1 MIAFDPIYTH
11 PVPQNHRFPMEKYAL
26 LYEALL
32 WEGIAEPTDFF
43 TPEPAS
49 FEHLILAHNPTYV
62 RQFLSLTLPQREAIR
77 IGFQQSEQLVRREV
91 SLVGGTL
98 QGAQYAL
105 ENGCAFNIAGGTHH
119 AFSNRGEG
127 FCMLNDQAVAAAYL
141 LKNLRIS
148 PILIIDLDV
157 HQGNGTAEIF
167 AHTPEVFTFSMHA
180 THNYPFEKETS
191 DWDIPLPDDT
201 GDERY
206 LSVLDEALRTLFDRV
221 QPRFV
226 FYQSGV
232 DVLQSDKLGRL
243 SLTLEGCKQRDTL
256 VYEYIQRYGLPIQ
269 CSMGGGYSP
278 KIDTILKA
286 HTNTFRVF
294 LS

>member
-49 FEHLILAHNPTYV
+49 FEQLILAHSPSYV
-62 RQFLSLTLPQREAIR
+62 CQFLSLTLPQREAIR

-141 LKNLRIS
+141 LKHLRIS
-148 PILIIDLDV
+148 LILIIDLDV

-167 AHTPEVFTFSMHA
+167 AHTPE
-180 THNYPFEKETS
+180 
-191 DWDIPLPDDT
+191 ILP
-201 GDERY
+201 
-206 LSVLDEALRTLFDRV
+206 
-221 QPRFV
+221 
-226 FYQSGV
+226 
-232 DVLQSDKLGRL
+232 
-243 SLTLEGCKQRDTL
+243 SLCT
-256 VYEYIQRYGLPIQ
+256 LPI
-269 CSMGGGYSP
+269 
-278 KIDTILKA
+278 TILLRKRPPIGISFCLMILQE
-286 HTNTFRVF
+286 TNGISRY
-294 LS
+294 

>member
-49 FEHLILAHNPTYV
+49 FEQLILVHSPTYV

-119 AFSNRGEG
+119 AFPIGERASI
-127 FCMLNDQAVAAAYL
+127 C
-141 LKNLRIS
+141 
-148 PILIIDLDV
+148 
-157 HQGNGTAEIF
+157 
-167 AHTPEVFTFSMHA
+167 
-180 THNYPFEKETS
+180 
-191 DWDIPLPDDT
+191 
-201 GDERY
+201 
-206 LSVLDEALRTLFDRV
+206 
-221 QPRFV
+221 
-226 FYQSGV
+226 
-232 DVLQSDKLGRL
+232 
-243 SLTLEGCKQRDTL
+243 
-256 VYEYIQRYGLPIQ
+256 
-269 CSMGGGYSP
+269 
-278 KIDTILKA
+278 
-286 HTNTFRVF
+286 
-294 LS
+294 